1 MNWGKLKSSHCHTI
15 PVEYIYTSTIFD
27 QTEYD
32 KLYENQNNLN
42 HKTWQEFDEKYRVG
56 FQFHNNLTDINFDRE
71 VIALWFF
78 KERSDSTAGPIIQ
91 LKEGTVKY
99 MANTFLLTTFRN
111 IKFQEVKRK
120 YIRNPVLQ
128 LDMKKEKFNSIMSRF
143 K

>member
-1 MNWGKLKSSHCHTI
+1 MNWEKLKSSHCHTI

-99 MANTFLLTTFRN
+99 LANTFLLTTFRN

-128 LDMKKEKFNSIMSRF
+128 IEKRM
-143 K
+143 

>member
-1 MNWGKLKSSHCHTI
+1 MNWEKLKSSHCHTI

-99 MANTFLLTTFRN
+99 LANTFLLTTFRN

>member
-1 MNWGKLKSSHCHTI
+1 MNWEKLKSSHCHTI